1 MTFNGVTLIAT
12 RKQFK
17 CNLIIFMRV
26 AWIYWDTEDVQV
38 EFCNIEIFFWSIF
51 VQSHK
56 KNPSK
61 THLLDL
67 SLGHLHSKSLL
78 DIIKLT
84 GCRLVMPEIGLSEVF
99 LKIACTCSVNFTS
112 SIFLT
117 SSSDDVSRPI
127 TLAMIAVKWKRRKR
141 SFQYVNCIPRI
152 KAKKIHKI
160 ICSLITLL
168 LHKEK

>member
-26 AWIYWDTEDVQV
+26 AWIYWDTEVCKV
-38 EFCNIEIFFWSIF
+38 GFCNILHLFWSIF
-51 VQSHK
+51 VK
-56 KNPSK
+56 FLLKISK

-99 LKIACTCSVNFTS
+99 RKIACTCSVNFTS

-127 TLAMIAVKWKRRKR
+127 TLAMIAVKWEKSEKR